1 MCIRD
6 RYTTDGS
13 GTVILDDNGNAH
25 VFFGNMR
32 LLDADL
38 SDGTTSFFGGTSG
51 VMYWNESM
59 GADDYAN
66 NPISSPSLW
75 YSSLP
80 QMIASA
86 QDLDGDG
93 ILNYVDFPLY
103 YLSVDCMPSAGLDNQ
118 GNIFVSYSSLM
129 ENIDNGSQNF
139 RHVNVV
145 KSMDGG
151 TTWSTPKDVT
161 EWTDWGGAQECVF
174 ARMDENVDDKIRLI
188 YQKDFEPGLAVRGD
202 EDIIDMNEIR
212 YLELDLSLIH
222 I

>member
-1 MCIRD
+1 M
-6 RYTTDGS
+6 TVTLTDAM
-13 GTVILDDNGNAH
+13 GN
-25 VFFGNMR
+25 VVTMQ
-32 LLDADL
+32 
-38 SDGTTSFFGGTSG
+38 T
-51 VMYWNESM
+51 
-59 GADDYAN
+59 
-66 NPISSPSLW
+66 
-75 YSSLP
+75 
-80 QMIASA
+80 

-202 EDIIDMNEIR
+202 EDIIEALIKR
-212 YLELDLSLIH
+212 GAKSAEELKVEGK
-222 I
+222 